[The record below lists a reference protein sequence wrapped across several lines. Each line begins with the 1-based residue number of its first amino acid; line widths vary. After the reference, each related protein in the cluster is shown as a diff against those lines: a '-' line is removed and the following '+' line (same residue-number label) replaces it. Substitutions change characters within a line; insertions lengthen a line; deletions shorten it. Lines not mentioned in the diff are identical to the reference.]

1 MSARRNRSSQSQGS
15 KISSD
20 NPVSQ
25 PTPVFTRSF
34 TFQHASSSP
43 TSSSSSSLLLLPA
56 SVTTPTL
63 RDVVHFTATDVRQKN
78 FLSFL
83 EMSVSHVNPY
93 SFIGDHTTSK
103 ITVKQM
109 FDKTS
114 LFCHRCCCCCCC
126 CCYCYC
132 CCRCCKKSTTDVEIN
147 CETEFEKNKIDAE
160 ACVMSTFDGLQLRF
174 KWLRNL

>member
-93 SFIGDHTTSK
+93 SFIGDHTTTK

-109 FDKTS
+109 FDKTF
-114 LFCHRCCCCCCC
+114 LLCHHCCCC
-126 CCYCYC
+126 CCYCCCYC
-132 CCRCCKKSTTDVEIN
+132 CCRCCKK
-147 CETEFEKNKIDAE
+147 AQL
-160 ACVMSTFDGLQLRF
+160 MS
-174 KWLRNL
+174 K